1 VLVYYSTL
9 SGLGLR
15 VILPG
20 GCTGGY
26 SNLSSLGFRCK
37 RSSGRGYFNINFCV
51 VIHPL
56 SGLGLRVILPACCT
70 GGYSNLSP
78 PGFRCKPPSGRGY
91 FNFNFCVVIQPFQGW
106 DCVLSCPPVAPVAIQ
121 I

>member
-15 VILPG
+15 VILPAVS
-20 GCTGGY
+20 TGGY
-26 SNLSSLGFRCK
+26 SNLSPSGFRCK
-37 RSSGRGYFNINFCV
+37 PSSGRVYFNINFCV

-56 SGLGLRVILPACCT
+56 SGLGLRVILPVGCT
-70 GGYSNLSP
+70 GGYSNLSSS
-78 PGFRCKPPSGRGY
+78 GFGCKPSSGRGY
-91 FNFNFCVVIQPFQGW
+91 FSFNFCVVIQPFQGW